1 MSILV
6 WPTKAPMR
14 FLIIPIK
21 HEIMALAY
29 TNYDI
34 LSVFDKNGDIKFNVL
49 GEMEFESEDPNFKFF
64 NQVRITDEYIIASY
78 LGDSGIK
85 LDDNK
90 RPKGVQPGKLLFFN
104 LAGKLEKV
112 IDTGHQIMT
121 FAVDEDNSRVFCY
134 FTDREVPI
142 GYINY
147 E

>member
-1 MSILV
+1 
-6 WPTKAPMR
+6 
-14 FLIIPIK
+14 
-21 HEIMALAY
+21 MALAY

-34 LSVFDKNGDIKFNVL
+34 LSVFDKNGDIKFNFL
-49 GEMEFESEDPNFKFF
+49 GEMEFESENPNFKFF